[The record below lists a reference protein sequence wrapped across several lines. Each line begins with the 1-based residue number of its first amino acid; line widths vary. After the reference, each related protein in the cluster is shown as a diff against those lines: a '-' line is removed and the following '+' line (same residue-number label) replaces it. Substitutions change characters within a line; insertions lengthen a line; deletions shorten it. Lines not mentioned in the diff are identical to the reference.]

1 MKNWSQKTLFT
12 KVYRS
17 RRIKAWIWTLT
28 HFLITGIMLWEVS
41 KCGTS
46 KSLCQMV
53 DLQWQVA
60 HHFKHPV
67 PVGCTQ
73 PLYLFWL
80 CWNLPPWLQLWWSPS
95 EQVLYHCLS
104 IDLPGLAAS
113 DGVSFSLHSSKP
125 PEAQSPLVKVFWSD
139 HLIRTH
145 THNTKRDFGNQI
157 YFVLNSFDAIQ
168 I

>member
-28 HFLITGIMLWEVS
+28 HCLITGIMLWEVS

-46 KSLCQMV
+46 KSLCQMD

-60 HHFKHPV
+60 HLFKHPV

-73 PLYLFWL
+73 PLYL
-80 CWNLPPWLQLWWSPS
+80 
-95 EQVLYHCLS
+95 VLIVLKSASRASGLVEPIRASLIPLS
-104 IDLPGLAAS
+104 QYWPAGLAAS

-125 PEAQSPLVKVFWSD
+125 SEALSPLVNLFWSD

-145 THNTKRDFGNQI
+145 THNPKRDFGNQI